1 MTSRLAIAVLVAAV
15 ALAWGPAFGQAGL
28 AEVQGKVVDA
38 DGNPVPDAV
47 VTFKNTTNS
56 ALEFTAKTNRKG
68 TYFLPN
74 LVYNEPGEWAVTV
87 AAEGYAPS
95 RIDVESRKSD
105 RTLVQ
110 EFETA
115 MTASPQLLTIK
126 AFGKA
131 TIDFTMLTAEQKAN
145 QDKNRAT
152 EAAAKATA
160 EGAPQAEVDPLQV
173 ASRMVSEGD
182 LAGSIEHFEAAIQA
196 VPDDPERRELLAK
209 VLYNLRRFDQAL
221 VAANGVREISPD
233 REHLHLLFADIYAGQ
248 GNLAAASAELDQQ
261 AALTPQDPTLLRRKA
276 WIAEQK
282 GDPKAAIE
290 ANEALVAAQPDNV
303 EAWLALGSMYAA
315 QGQPD
320 KSEQAFTHV
329 VELDPKNAYK
339 TFFNIG
345 VLIENKPSRTEAEER
360 RALEAFQKATEINPD
375 YGKAHRH
382 LAYALLRSGDLPGA
396 KRELQRYL
404 ELEPNAADAAEVK
417 ALVSG
422 LPSS

>member
-1 MTSRLAIAVLVAAV
+1 
-15 ALAWGPAFGQAGL
+15 
-28 AEVQGKVVDA
+28 
-38 DGNPVPDAV
+38 
-47 VTFKNTTNS
+47 
-56 ALEFTAKTNRKG
+56 
-68 TYFLPN
+68 
-74 LVYNEPGEWAVTV
+74 
-87 AAEGYAPS
+87 
-95 RIDVESRKSD
+95 
-105 RTLVQ
+105 
-110 EFETA
+110 
-115 MTASPQLLTIK
+115 
-126 AFGKA
+126 
-131 TIDFTMLTAEQKAN
+131 
-145 QDKNRAT
+145 
-152 EAAAKATA
+152 
-160 EGAPQAEVDPLQV
+160 
-173 ASRMVSEGD
+173 MVSEGD